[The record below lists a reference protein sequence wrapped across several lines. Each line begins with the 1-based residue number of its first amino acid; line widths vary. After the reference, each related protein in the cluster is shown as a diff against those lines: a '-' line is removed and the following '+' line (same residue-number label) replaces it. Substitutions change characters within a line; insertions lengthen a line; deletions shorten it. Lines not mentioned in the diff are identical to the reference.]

1 MDKQMK
7 EITESI
13 WHRFKKL
20 FILLL
25 LIPILTTG
33 IAYFMAA
40 KTPSTSQ
47 ATAKVKLGQAENSTL
62 NTPDSVKEY
71 VTTRAF
77 LSSVKGLDKEGEKAL
92 KDKLQV
98 VPETE
103 STVIFT
109 LADQDREKTKKQL
122 KAVVQQFMKDSQKQS
137 ERWKTTLQEQI
148 KKVESTSVSGESA
161 IKKEEYLFDL
171 KTRAMKIKEP
181 MLLEKVNV
189 TDMAGDPKRKA
200 VLGLLVGMMLSAS
213 ILLLPEIFKK

>member
-13 WHRFKKL
+13 WHRFKRL

-25 LIPILTTG
+25 LIPVLTTA

-47 ATAKVKLGQAENSTL
+47 AAAKVKLGQAENSML

-71 VTTRAF
+71 VKSRAF
-77 LSSVKGLDKEGEKAL
+77 LSSVKGLNKAEEHAL

-109 LADQDREKTKKQL
+109 LADQDRAKTKDQL
-122 KAVVQQFMKDSQKQS
+122 KAVVKQFMKDSQKQS
-137 ERWKTTLQEQI
+137 DRWKTTLQEQI
-148 KKVESTSVSGESA
+148 KKVERTSVSGEST